1 MGKEV
6 KTKVKTAEKHVAKGD
21 DTIRTDIQGLF
32 EMSREMG
39 DMIVK
44 QQDVIDRL
52 RGDVL
57 ELKNKVRVLELKKG
71 VIGKPSQTV

>member
-1 MGKEV
+1 MGKQL
-6 KTKVKTAEKHVAKGD
+6 KTKVKTAETHVAKGD
-21 DTIRTDIQGLF
+21 DPIRTDIQGLF
-32 EMSREMG
+32 EMSRGMG

-44 QQDVIDRL
+44 QQEVIDRL

>member
-1 MGKEV
+1 MGKQL
-6 KTKVKTAEKHVAKGD
+6 KTKVKTAEKHVAKDD
-21 DTIRTDIQGLF
+21 DTNSTDIQGLF
-32 EMSREMG
+32 QLSREMG

-57 ELKNKVRVLELKKG
+57 ELKLRVRVLAMKKG
-71 VIGKPSQTV
+71 VIGKPR

>member
-1 MGKEV
+1 MGKQL

-21 DTIRTDIQGLF
+21 DTNSTDIQGLF
-32 EMSREMG
+32 QLSRDMG

-57 ELKNKVRVLELKKG
+57 ELKLRVRVLAMNKG
-71 VIGKPSQTV
+71 VIGKPR